1 MGAQPGVGNL
11 GQVLAQNPQ
20 MLAQFLQQMG
30 QSNPELVQQLL
41 ANPQALQQLIQS
53 VGGDMGDEGEE
64 GEDGLPDDFGGMEE
78 HVGQQQLVQ
87 LTPAEEASVRRI
99 TELGFPFQRAV
110 EVRGDERCADCVT
123 HRALNIF
130 AGISSVRPQ
139 RGTGRELPFRTPGL
153 IAWGFL

>member
-1 MGAQPGVGNL
+1 MGGQPGVGNL
-11 GQVLAQNPQ
+11 GQALAQNPQ

-53 VGGDMGDEGEE
+53 VGGDMGDEGDE
-64 GEDGLPDDFGGMEE
+64 GEEGLPDDFGGMEE
-78 HVGQQQLVQ
+78 HGGQQQLVQ

-110 EVRGDERCADCVT
+110 EVRR
-123 HRALNIF
+123 RALRRLRHALRAVLNILQAF
-130 AGISSVRPQ
+130 LLCDRNE
-139 RGTGRELPFRTPGL
+139 ELAVNYLFEHQD
-153 IAWGFL
+153 